1 MAAAPL
7 PRVLVVDDV
16 ALVRQVF
23 GRFLALSGIEPIF
36 AVDGLDGLQRAR
48 ASRPDAIICDL
59 DMPKMDGVALC
70 RALRADGG
78 TRRVPIVV
86 VTGSGGEQ
94 VRAALDAGCDAV
106 LPKPCSRALLIAT
119 ITECLG
125 RVSKA
130 RMATATTPPLP
141 PDDPP

>member
-1 MAAAPL
+1 MPAAPL

-23 GRFLALSGIEPIF
+23 GRFLVLSGIEASF
-36 AVDGLDGLQRAR
+36 AVDGFDGLQRAR

-70 RALRADGG
+70 RALRADAV
-78 TRRVPIVV
+78 TQRVPIVV

-119 ITECLG
+119 ISECLA
-125 RVSKA
+125 RVAKA
-130 RMATATTPPLP
+130 RVATATTRR
-141 PDDPP
+141 